1 MMTYQIFNWNQFMM
15 FGQYVKI
22 EHCEIWTSWQVYT
35 VTSHCTL
42 GYVKI
47 GLDLEINRI
56 ELNKFERCSEV
67 RWLLWISCELQ
78 HFGDKFENMYTT
90 RFVGKCTILR
100 NDHVLMLSVID
111 PLYIA
116 VAFIVNLKRFLLW
129 FGFIYETQSQ
139 ICNS

>member
-1 MMTYQIFNWNQFMM
+1 MKSIYDVWSVCQNRTLRNLDL
-15 FGQYVKI
+15 
-22 EHCEIWTSWQVYT
+22 
-35 VTSHCTL
+35 VTSVYCDVTL
-42 GYVKI
+42 YTGYVKI
-47 GLDLEINRI
+47 GLEINRI

-78 HFGDKFENMYTT
+78 HFGDKFENMFTT
-90 RFVGKCTILR
+90 RFVGNCTILR